1 MDEETARLTAQVKTL
16 SESVELMLQRFEQL
30 FSMQRERGEAMHQ
43 SEQERLLVLS
53 QLVEQ
58 AKESNEQYEIARE
71 GLVQALD
78 QLDGATDDIASATA
92 GLLTLQQQ
100 VNQEEANQ
108 SEQ

>member
-1 MDEETARLTAQVKTL
+1 MENDTEYANQVKTL
-16 SESVELMLQRFEQL
+16 AESVNLVLTRFEQL
-30 FSMQRERGEAMHQ
+30 FQMQKERGEAMHQ

-58 AKESNEQYEIARE
+58 AKEANEQYEIARE

-78 QLDGATDDIASATA
+78 QLDAATDDITNATA

-100 VNQEEANQ
+100 VNQDEANQ
-108 SEQ
+108 QEQ